1 MLFPLSTGKV
11 FQDAIKIWPEHQG
24 LREAFLLAVF
34 VNWLPW
40 KPALR
45 QSYIQKDWGKH
56 SLEMVHTA
64 KRKAGLNAGRRWH
77 RNVTFKLLWIQE

>member
-1 MLFPLSTGKV
+1 MLFLLSTGKF

-45 QSYIQKDWGKH
+45 QSYIQKDWEKH
-56 SLEMVHTA
+56 SLEIVHKAT
-64 KRKAGLNAGRRWH
+64 KKAG
-77 RNVTFKLLWIQE
+77 